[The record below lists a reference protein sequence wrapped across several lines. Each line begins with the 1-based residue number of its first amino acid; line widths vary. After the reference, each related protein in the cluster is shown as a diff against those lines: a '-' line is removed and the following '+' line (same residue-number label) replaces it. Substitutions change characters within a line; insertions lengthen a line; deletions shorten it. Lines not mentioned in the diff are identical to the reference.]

1 MIAPRGLS
9 LSGQFICLYVRSVTK
24 VKSFT
29 AATVSELLLGFD
41 FSSMALRLLCNIVN
55 NRNALCFS
63 FN

>member
-9 LSGQFICLYVRSVTK
+9 LSGQFICLHVHLVTK
-24 VKSFT
+24 VKSFI

-41 FSSMALRLLCNIVN
+41 FLAMALRLLCNIVN

-63 FN
+63 FD